1 MTKSEP
7 INLLLIDD
15 DDVFLQTL
23 SRSLSRKG
31 LHVDVAVDWAQAK
44 PKLADQL
51 YDLVLLDLNLA
62 GESGLKLLQHI
73 KSLQPRQR
81 VVMLTA
87 YASIATAVEAVKSGA
102 DNYLCKPVNS
112 GEIMALFNF
121 SDADAAV
128 VLEETPLSVERLE
141 WEHLQK
147 VLMDHEG
154 NISATARALNMHR
167 RTLQRK
173 LQKRPVQK

>member
-1 MTKSEP
+1 MAYDASV
-7 INLLLIDD
+7 LLIDD
-15 DDVFLQTL
+15 DAVFLQTL
-23 SRSLSRKG
+23 SRSLGRKG
-31 LHVDVAVDWAQAK
+31 FSVDIAQNESLAVPLLQ
-44 PKLADQL
+44 QRH

-62 GESGLKLLQHI
+62 GESGLTLLDQIKLMC
-73 KSLQPRQR
+73 PNQR

-87 YASIATAVEAVKSGA
+87 YASIATAVEAVKKGA
-102 DNYLCKPVNS
+102 DNYLCKPINAS
-112 GEIMALFNF
+112 EIMGLF
-121 SDADAAV
+121 SDSDIGQDAAI
-128 VLEETPLSVERLE
+128 EETPLSVDRLE

-147 VLMDHEG
+147 VLLDYNG